1 MSPLR
6 AVLVVALLS
15 PLAACGTFKK
25 MSLFKANCGKPVDAA
40 SVVDRPPLV
49 VPAGRDA
56 PDTRSALS
64 IPKLDAPEAPRPAD
78 SPCIDTPP
86 KYVPP
91 APKRPQA

>member
-6 AVLVVALLS
+6 AVLLVVLLS
-15 PLAACGTFKK
+15 PLAACGTIKK
-25 MSLFKANCGKPVDAA
+25 MNMFKASCGKPVDAA

-56 PDTRSALS
+56 PDTRGALS
-64 IPKLDAPEAPRPAD
+64 IPKLDVPEAPRPAD
-78 SPCIDTPP
+78 APCIDAPP